1 LALRADADTRVG
13 LCTRQQAGARRPGVA
28 SDAAAGHY
36 QGKSMLSAIDPGA
49 PADISGYI
57 LNDHIARLSRA
68 AMKRQPLQPVMAEI
82 VREMGFDSFMY
93 GMSAD
98 PKPTRRD
105 TRSYVWT
112 TLPREWVELYGER
125 GYIEVDP
132 RVTRTYNRNLPYVW
146 DSSEFSGDPVCRAFL
161 ADAARF
167 DVCSGVAVSFRDPDH
182 GRVLVA
188 INSRIQA
195 MDEARR
201 RFVASQL
208 GELVLLAMSFHDF
221 FMAHL
226 VDYEPSLMV
235 RVVPLSAREAQ
246 CLEMAANGMTSVDIA
261 LKLGIKPR
269 TANFHF
275 GNIVDKLGVLNR
287 KEAIAMGIARGL
299 IRPNPVTMGRTPA
312 HRLASRSR

>member
-1 LALRADADTRVG
+1 
-13 LCTRQQAGARRPGVA
+13 
-28 SDAAAGHY
+28 
-36 QGKSMLSAIDPGA
+36 MLSAIDPGA

-112 TLPREWVELYGER
+112 TLPRAWVELYGER

-188 INSRIQA
+188 INSRIPA

-287 KEAIAMGIARGL
+287 KEEIAMGIARGL

>member
-1 LALRADADTRVG
+1 
-13 LCTRQQAGARRPGVA
+13 
-28 SDAAAGHY
+28 
-36 QGKSMLSAIDPGA
+36 
-49 PADISGYI
+49 
-57 LNDHIARLSRA
+57 
-68 AMKRQPLQPVMAEI
+68 MKRE
-82 VREMGFDSFMY
+82 
-93 GMSAD
+93 
-98 PKPTRRD
+98 
-105 TRSYVWT
+105 
-112 TLPREWVELYGER
+112 
-125 GYIEVDP
+125 
-132 RVTRTYNRNLPYVW
+132 
-146 DSSEFSGDPVCRAFL
+146 
-161 ADAARF
+161 
-167 DVCSGVAVSFRDPDH
+167 
-182 GRVLVA
+182 
-188 INSRIQA
+188 
-195 MDEARR
+195 R

>member
-1 LALRADADTRVG
+1 
-13 LCTRQQAGARRPGVA
+13 
-28 SDAAAGHY
+28 
-36 QGKSMLSAIDPGA
+36 
-49 PADISGYI
+49 
-57 LNDHIARLSRA
+57 
-68 AMKRQPLQPVMAEI
+68 
-82 VREMGFDSFMY
+82 MY

-112 TLPREWVELYGER
+112 TLPQEWVKLYGER

-146 DSSEFSGDPVCRAFL
+146 DSAEFSDDPLCRAFL

-188 INSRIQA
+188 INSRIPA
-195 MDEARR
+195 MDETRR
-201 RFVASQL
+201 RFVATQL
-208 GELVLLAMSFHDF
+208 GEIVLLAMSFHDF

-261 LKLGIKPR
+261 LKLGIKLR

-312 HRLASRSR
+312 HRLASRHR

>member
-1 LALRADADTRVG
+1 
-13 LCTRQQAGARRPGVA
+13 
-28 SDAAAGHY
+28 
-36 QGKSMLSAIDPGA
+36 MLSVIDPGA
-49 PADISGYI
+49 PAEISGYVI
-57 LNDHIARLSRA
+57 NDHIARLSKA
-68 AMKRQPLQPVMAEI
+68 ALKRQPLQPVMEAI
-82 VREMGFDSFMY
+82 VKELGFDSFMY

-105 TRSYVWT
+105 TRSFVWT
-112 TLPREWVELYGER
+112 TLPREWVKLYGER

-132 RVTRTYNRNLPYVW
+132 RVTKTYNRNIPFVW
-146 DSSEFSGDPVCRAFL
+146 DADEFRNDPLCRDFL
-161 ADAARF
+161 NDATRYG
-167 DVCSGVAVSFRDPDH
+167 VCSGVAISFRDPDH

-188 INSRIQA
+188 INSRISPV
-195 MDEARR
+195 DEARR
-201 RFVASQL
+201 QFVARQL

-261 LKLGIKPR
+261 IKLGIKPR

-287 KEAIAMGIARGL
+287 KEAIAIGIARGL
-299 IRPNPVTMGRTPA
+299 IRTNPVTMGRSGGQ
-312 HRLASRSR
+312 HRLQRRAK